1 MSVKAPVMT
10 KTGHIVMCSTV
21 EPAIFMRGY
30 RGELVITI
38 ECGGFAPHR
47 CIFYG
52 LDTLEHNIKSIG
64 VSKDDANYLCS
75 YLDQCYLDMIKDWYK
90 NGDAIDTRADSDNL
104 ITLND
109 RCKEILTSC
118 GLWYNRVY

>member
-1 MSVKAPVMT
+1 MSSKAPVMT
-10 KTGHIVMCSTV
+10 RLGNIVMWSV
-21 EPAIFMRGY
+21 VDPALFMRGY
-30 RGELVITI
+30 RDDLIITI
-38 ECGGFAPHR
+38 EGGGLAPHR

-52 LDTLEHNIKSIG
+52 LDVLEHHIKSIG

-75 YLDQCYLDMIKDWYK
+75 YLDQCYLDMIKAWDK
-90 NGDAIDTRADSDNL
+90 NGDMIDTRASSDNL

-118 GLWYNRVY
+118 GLWHR

>member
-1 MSVKAPVMT
+1 MSIEVPVMT
-10 KTGHIVMCSTV
+10 KTGHIVMQSMVDT
-21 EPAIFMRGY
+21 ALFMRGY
-30 RGELVITI
+30 RDDLVITI
-38 ECGGFAPHR
+38 EGGGLSPHR

-52 LDTLEHNIKSIG
+52 LDTLCNNIKSIG

-75 YLDQCYLDMIKDWYK
+75 YLDQCYLDMIKAWYK
-90 NGDAIDTRADSDNL
+90 NGDAIDTRASSDNL

-118 GLWYNRVY
+118 GLWCR